1 MREDWAYTHSRE
13 EQKMGFNI
21 CSIQEKR
28 LVDRLS
34 ALKVIGEVIEKKTV
48 ESSGDQPEELKSGVK
63 AWIVN

>member
-1 MREDWAYTHSRE
+1 
-13 EQKMGFNI
+13 MGFNI

-48 ESSGDQPEELKSGVK
+48 ESSGDQPERKVVVVRFKIGCQSLNCELMLD
-63 AWIVN
+63 N

>member
-1 MREDWAYTHSRE
+1 
-13 EQKMGFNI
+13 MGFNI

-48 ESSGDQPEELKSGVK
+48 ESSGDQPERKV
-63 AWIVN
+63 VVVR